1 MHLLLAT
8 VPAIAGVLPTLLFVG
23 MVLAGVLGAMT
34 MISGN
39 KAYDEIGRG
48 GLSMHQSS
56 GGSQESLDD
65 EPVPVGV
72 SARELEIRQ
81 MLQARNARIVRQGGE
96 PLDIE
101 AELSRLTGA
110 SGAVDSP

>member
-1 MHLLLAT
+1 VHALLAT

-39 KAYDEIGRG
+39 RAYDEIGRG
-48 GLSMHQSS
+48 GLSMQEHAS
-56 GGSQESLDD
+56 GSGESVDD
-65 EPVPVGV
+65 EPAPIGAD
-72 SARELEIRQ
+72 ARELEIRQ

-96 PLDIE
+96 PLDVE
-101 AELSRLTGA
+101 TELSRLIGGG
-110 SGAVDSP
+110 GAVDSP